1 MRREIRE
8 LILDRLILLGNVCG
22 NLNFSDFVKKVFPD
36 VKDMGSTDRRF
47 NSAEADIYQHMDMN
61 DDWTV
66 EYLFMTYL
74 DLLEIEDD
82 KFLYFLEQYVNP
94 VIRRQKWDVE
104 NEELVPIEQIECVE
118 LINSFIVSEGYRL
131 EVSEKVGGEAIY
143 KIVEISGVKGEVKNI
158 IFAARYKPEICF
170 RDALN
175 NDILI
180 TKNAEHC
187 LIYDRAISQSG
198 LDWNTLV
205 EWYGEKFEV
214 RDNPQ
219 RELARRLVESMDSE
233 PEKMLMHAYANVV
246 NKCGKTIPA
255 LIPQVYL
262 YYDPLTL
269 KQRGWKLFEHQ
280 KMDFLMLF
288 SQANRIVI
296 EIDGKQHYAEG
307 NVASPKLYAN
317 MVEANREMTLFG
329 YEVYRFGGQEFVGV
343 REEIICKL
351 ELFFCRLL
359 EKYGIVI

>member
-36 VKDMGSTDRRF
+36 VKNMGSTDRRF
-47 NSAEADIYQHMDMN
+47 NNAEADIYQHMDMN
-61 DDWTV
+61 NDWTV

-74 DLLEIEDD
+74 DLLEVEEN

-94 VIRRQKWDVE
+94 IIRRQKWDVE
-104 NEELVPIEQIECVE
+104 NEEVVPIEQIECVE

-131 EVSEKVGGEAIY
+131 EVSETVGGKAIY
-143 KIVEISGVKGEVKNI
+143 KIIELSGVKGEVKNI
-158 IFAARYKPEICF
+158 IFAAKYKPELCF

-187 LIYDRAISQSG
+187 LIYDQEIGQSG
-198 LDWNTLV
+198 LDWKTLV
-205 EWYGEKFEV
+205 EWYGEKYKV
-214 RDNPQ
+214 SNNPQ
-219 RELARRLVESMDSE
+219 RELAIRLVDSMDSE
-233 PEKMLMHAYANVV
+233 PEKMLMHAYANTV
-246 NKCGKTIPA
+246 NKYGKSIPA

-269 KQRGWKLFEHQ
+269 NQRGWKLFEHQ

-288 SQANRIVI
+288 SQSNRVVI
-296 EIDGKQHYAEG
+296 EIDGKQHYADG
-307 NVASPKLYAN
+307 NTASPKLYAS

-343 REEIICKL
+343 KEDVISKL
-351 ELFFCRLL
+351 ELFFDRLFK
-359 EKYGIVI
+359 KYGITV